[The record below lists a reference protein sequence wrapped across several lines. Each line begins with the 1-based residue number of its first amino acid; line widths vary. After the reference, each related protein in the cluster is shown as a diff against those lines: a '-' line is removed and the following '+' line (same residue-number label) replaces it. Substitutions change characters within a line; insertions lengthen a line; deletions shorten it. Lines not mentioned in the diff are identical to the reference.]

1 MNSWFRK
8 ILLGLFCVT
17 VILVIV
23 PWMLFSV
30 YRDDV
35 RIRIEKELDKQIN
48 ANIFF
53 EDIRLSLTRH
63 FPDVTITLDKVE
75 IVGVASFAGD
85 TLAHVDEFDIA
96 INPGSFLWGKEID
109 LNSIHFIKPA
119 VNLKARLDGL
129 TNFNILKGDTSQT
142 DVKSTES
149 INLAIEE
156 IVIEDGR
163 LSYQDERTGTHL
175 DMDDLSY
182 RGHGDF
188 EKDIFDFVSQA
199 HVGHMKFG
207 NGGIVYL
214 ADKEVNI
221 DLTIELNLPEKR
233 YTVKQNNIRI
243 NHFSFA
249 LDGVVSK
256 TEDGIV
262 LDLKYGSA
270 ETEFK
275 NIVSLIPGVFMRD
288 FQHISTRG
296 ELAFQG
302 FIRGNYSPQSGR
314 WPSFSTKLSVKDGWF
329 KLDTLPD
336 PIENI
341 RLEFELRNSTGNPD
355 STVIDISQF
364 AFDMRNHPVAGRI
377 KFIGKGSWIDVDVK
391 AELDLSELE
400 RMYPV
405 KGLDLGGTADFE
417 FKARGSLE
425 ETDGVLKQ
433 LPVYYLNMKVGD
445 ARVKYEHLPAAV
457 KNIHFHLIA
466 ENPSGAPELSSF
478 DFRAIHAD
486 FDKNVLHG
494 FARVEGYESFKIK
507 SDLKFDLDLA
517 DLESMF
523 PLDSLQLQGKLS
535 LDVKSDGIFDKA
547 RGQFPIVDA
556 QMELTNG
563 RLLDKRYPAPV
574 DNIHFSG
581 ELVNGTGLFKDTRL
595 SIRRLTYNLDDEP
608 FEVRGTLS
616 NLEQYDYDLQI
627 KGLVNL
633 EKIAKL
639 YPLTGI
645 RLEGIII
652 SDVETKGRLSD
663 LEAGMYERTISNGQI
678 EVRDLLIISPA
689 LRNRVAVKSALF
701 TLSPSKI
708 IIENMDGHFGKSSVS
723 LTGDMYNY
731 MAFATRTKDLIRCD
745 LDLKAD
751 TLDVNEWLGN
761 DASNVKQQG
770 DSSVLS
776 LWEVP
781 KNLDMTFDS
790 EIDHVI
796 YDDMRISKL
805 DGEIRVKDGVMT
817 LHETGFNTLDAKFN
831 ISGDYDTRDMDHAA
845 FDVDLSIKDLDIN
858 KAYRELHLVRQ
869 LASAAADTYGLF
881 SLDYKLKGEL
891 KHDFTAKTET
901 LVGGGEVRIQD
912 AKVNGM
918 KIFEELSKAS
928 KKQEIND
935 PHLRDFTVKT
945 EIRDNKI
952 IVKPFSIRVSGMD
965 ADIEGVSEINGALRY
980 LVKLEILH
988 VKIPFHVTGTYDNPK
1003 VILGKGHVLNP
1014 SDSLS
1019 R

>member
-1 MNSWFRK
+1 MKPWLKK
-8 ILLGLFCVT
+8 ILFGLLGVT
-17 VILVIV
+17 IIMVIV
-23 PWMLFSV
+23 PWLLFSV
-30 YRDDV
+30 YRDDIRV
-35 RIRIEKELDKQIN
+35 RIEKELDKQIN

-53 EDIRLSLTRH
+53 EDLHLSLTRH
-63 FPDVTITLDKVE
+63 FPDITITLSRVE
-75 IVGVASFAGD
+75 IVGVKSFTGD
-85 TLAHVDEFDIA
+85 TLARVDEFDIA
-96 INPGSFLWGKEID
+96 INPESFLWGKEID
-109 LNSIHFIKPA
+109 LNSIHFSKPA
-119 VNLKARLDGL
+119 VNLKARLDGM
-129 TNFNILKGDTSQT
+129 TNFNILKRDTGQR
-142 DVKSTES
+142 DVKSTGD
-149 INLAIEE
+149 INLAIDE
-156 IVIEDGR
+156 IVIDDGR
-163 LSYQDERTGTHL
+163 LSYHDERTGTHL
-175 DMDDLSY
+175 DMEGLSY
-182 RGHGDF
+182 KGHGDF
-188 EKDIFDFVSQA
+188 EMDIFDFVSAA
-199 HVGHMKFG
+199 HVSHMNFG
-207 NGGIVYL
+207 NSGIEYL
-214 ADKEVNI
+214 VDKEVNI

-243 NHFSFA
+243 NHFTFA
-249 LDGVVSK
+249 LDGMVSE
-256 TEDGIV
+256 TDDGMV
-262 LDLKYGSA
+262 LDLRYGSA

-288 FQHISTRG
+288 FQHIATRG

-302 FIRGNYSPQSGR
+302 FIQGNYSPQTGR
-314 WPSFSTKLSVKDGWF
+314 WPSFSTRLSVKDGWF

-341 RLEFELRNSTGNPD
+341 RVEFELRNSTGNPD

-377 KFIGKGSWIDVDVK
+377 KFIGKGSWVDVDVK
-391 AELDLSELE
+391 ADLDLSELE

-405 KGLDLGGTADFE
+405 KGLDIGGTAGFE
-417 FKARGSLE
+417 FKARGSLLAS
-425 ETDGVLKQ
+425 DGVLREV
-433 LPVYYLNMKVGD
+433 PVYYLNMKVAD
-445 ARVKYEHLPAAV
+445 ASVKYEHLPAAV
-457 KNIHFHLIA
+457 RKIHFHFIA

-478 DFRAIHAD
+478 DIRALHAE

-494 FARVEGYESFKIK
+494 FAKVEGYESLKIK
-507 SDLKFDLDLA
+507 SDLNFDLDLA

-523 PLDSLQLQGKLS
+523 PMDSLQLQGKLS

-547 RGQFPIVDA
+547 SGRFPIVDT
-556 QMELTNG
+556 QVELING

-581 ELVNGTGLFKDTRL
+581 ELVNATGLFKDTRL
-595 SIRRLTYNLDDEP
+595 TIRRLTYTLDDEP

-639 YPLTGI
+639 YPLQGI

-652 SDVETKGRLSD
+652 SDVETRGRLSD

-678 EVRDLLIISPA
+678 EVKDLLVISPA

-708 IIENMDGHFGKSSVS
+708 TIENMNGRFGKSTVS

-751 TLDVNEWLGN
+751 TLDVNEWLSNDPGN
-761 DASNVKQQG
+761 TKQQS
-770 DSSVLS
+770 DSSGLV

-790 EIDHVI
+790 EIEHVI

-831 ISGDYDTRDMDHAA
+831 ISGDYDTRDMDHPV

-858 KAYRELHLVRQ
+858 KAYHELHLVRQ

-891 KHDFTAKTET
+891 KHDFTARTET

-935 PHLRDFTVKT
+935 PHLRDFIVKT

-965 ADIEGVSEINGALRY
+965 ADIEGVSEISGALRY

-988 VKIPFHVTGTYDNPK
+988 VKIPFHVTGTYDNPR

-1019 R
+1019 H